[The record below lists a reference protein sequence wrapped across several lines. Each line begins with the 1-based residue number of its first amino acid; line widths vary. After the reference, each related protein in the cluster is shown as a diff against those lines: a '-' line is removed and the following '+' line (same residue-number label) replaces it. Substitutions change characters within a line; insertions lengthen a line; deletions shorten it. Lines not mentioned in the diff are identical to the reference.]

1 MAPYERSQLG
11 AFLTLRRN
19 PLELWG
25 PAAYEKDILA
35 GKFFGRQQLM
45 LNAPDAIKHVLVTN
59 ADNYGRNSGAR
70 RVLQP
75 LLGFDTVTLLG
86 IQSAG
91 FALVPFVF
99 AAGIL
104 YGGFARTGELDELA
118 AWLGSQV
125 HDEGSLRDVLA
136 HALSRAVAEV
146 GWSPPRTTPR
156 LVLVTPPTRLPTRW
170 RRRSSPCARCFS
182 RRPP

>member
-59 ADNYGRNSGAR
+59 AENYGRNSGAR

-75 LLGFDTVTLLG
+75 LLGSGLFLADGAAWRHQRRTIAPSLAPRSMPMLARHVVTASV
-86 IQSAG
+86 QAET
-91 FALVPFVF
+91 AL
-99 AAGIL
+99 
-104 YGGFARTGELDELA
+104 ARTAG
-118 AWLGSQV
+118 QP
-125 HDEGSLRDVLA
+125 VLLMEHLQHGA
-136 HALSRAVAEV
+136 
-146 GWSPPRTTPR
+146 P
-156 LVLVTPPTRLPTRW
+156 
-170 RRRSSPCARCFS
+170 
-182 RRPP
+182 